1 MFTSSRFWSA
11 GGIFLFSANML
22 VAPTSGSAQVTGPE
36 TLRVSVSR
44 YVGSAHNYVAF
55 DKGFFRKNGVDV
67 ELMRSDTGLN
77 SVRAMLRGES
87 DIAMISPTPVVF
99 GALDPDFFLGEPA
112 PEFVILANLI
122 QSTSLNAVVVR
133 ADVGIK
139 TPRDLEGKTL
149 ALALDTGSEYY
160 WYTYALYHGIDT
172 SKVRTLDSSVGD
184 LRINLE
190 LGTVDAFTVWEPNV
204 GRIRRATSVPTT
216 ELPGQKFFSAGWLVL
231 AKRDFAQRNVAAIE
245 RYLAALRD
253 AEDFLRENQ
262 DELAKILSRLID
274 MPADEALRL
283 QRKMTFNMVL
293 DEAMIINLEEQAKW
307 RVQSKYDGKRAI
319 PDFRALVFEKPL
331 LAVKP
336 SSVNL
341 LR

>member
-1 MFTSSRFWSA
+1 MSASPRFWSV
-11 GGIFLFSANML
+11 GGIILLSTHML
-22 VAPTSGSAQVTGPE
+22 VAPTRGLAQETGPE

-44 YVGSAHNYVAF
+44 YVGNAHNYVAA
-55 DKGFFRKNGVDV
+55 DKGFFRKNGVNV
-67 ELMRSDTGLN
+67 ELMASDTGLN
-77 SVRAMLRGES
+77 SVRKMLGGES

-99 GALDPDFFLGEPA
+99 GALDPDFFLGEPG

-133 ADVGIK
+133 DDRGIK

-149 ALALDTGSEYY
+149 ALGVNTGSEYY
-160 WYTYALYHGIDT
+160 WYTYALFHGIDS
-172 SKVRTLDSSVGD
+172 SKVHIVNSSVGD
-184 LRINLE
+184 LRKNLE
-190 LGTVDAFTVWEPNV
+190 SGTIDAFTVWEPNV
-204 GRIRRATSVPTT
+204 GSIRRATSVPTT

-231 AKRDFAQRNVAAIE
+231 AKRDFAHRNVGTIE
-245 RYLAALRD
+245 RYLMALID

-262 DELAKILSRLID
+262 DELAKTLSRLID
-274 MPADEALRL
+274 MPADDALRL

-307 RVQSKYDGKRAI
+307 RVQLKYDGKRTI

-331 LAVKP
+331 RAVKP